1 MLFLNYYINMK
12 FNRLSYLNTKR
23 DAWVEINLDYIEK
36 NVIEIKKF
44 IKPGSRLLAV
54 VKADAY
60 GHGSV
65 MITPTLLASGVDM
78 LGVASIDEGM
88 QLREA
93 RIDVPILVLG
103 AAPIWAFDY
112 AAANNI
118 TLSLF
123 SDEHIKASELAYEKT
138 GVKPK
143 VHIKVDTGMNRIGV
157 RPEYAVELIKK
168 VQKSNFIDLEGIF
181 THFACAEDEVKTKA
195 QLNIWND
202 ILSRIDTEN
211 LLIHS
216 SNTAAT
222 IAFHDIDYNMA
233 RAGIG
238 IYGYVPDLPLGTEPV
253 PKFIPAMS
261 IKGRITNIHTAPEND
276 GVSYCHT
283 FTTKLN
289 TKIATI
295 PIGYADGVSRNLSN
309 KINGLLNGK
318 KIKQIGNITMDQM
331 MFDITDIDAKEG
343 DIITIV
349 GEDKDEFIS
358 IDEWAGIL
366 NTINYELLCRM
377 KVRLSRVYTR

>member
-1 MLFLNYYINMK
+1 MK

-23 DAWVEINLDYIEK
+23 DAWIEINLDYIEK

-44 IKPGSRLLAV
+44 IKPGSKLLAV

-93 RIDVPILVLG
+93 QIDVPILVLG

-112 AAANNI
+112 AASNNI

-123 SDEHIKASELAYEKT
+123 SDEHIKASKLAYEKT
-138 GVKPK
+138 GIKPK

-168 VQKSNFIDLEGIF
+168 VQKSNFIELEGIF
-181 THFACAEDEVKTKA
+181 THFACAEDEVKTRI
-195 QLNIWND
+195 QLDILND
-202 ILSRIDTEN
+202 ILSQIDTEN

-222 IAFHDIDYNMA
+222 IAFPNIDYNMA

-238 IYGYVPDLPLGTEPV
+238 IYGYVPDLPEGTEPV
-253 PKFIPAMS
+253 PKLIPAMS

-283 FTTKLN
+283 FTTGSN
-289 TKIATI
+289 TTIATI

-331 MFDITDIDAKEG
+331 MFDITGIDAKEG

-358 IDEWAGIL
+358 IDEWANIL